1 MPTPNKAIGEKVAQ
15 EHQHLEKEM
24 AELKLIVMKE
34 VSAEDFPNWR
44 LELVWQLRDFKNL
57 LLKHFDL
64 EEEGGF
70 MTDVLHEAPHS
81 ESLVQQ
87 LRSEHAELSLLIDDI
102 MAQVKSMRQKSP
114 AQSEQVRLA
123 LNNLVDMLRRH
134 EEEEHR
140 LLQRTYFREYGGPS

>member
-1 MPTPNKAIGEKVAQ
+1 MPTPKKEVGEKVAQ
-15 EHQHLEKEM
+15 QHQHLDKEI
-24 AELKLIVMKE
+24 AELKFIAMKE
-34 VSAEDFPNWR
+34 VSPEDFPNWR

-70 MTDVLHEAPHS
+70 MRDVLREAPHS
-81 ESLVQQ
+81 EHTVEQ
-87 LRSEHAELSLLIDDI
+87 LRAEHGELSLLMDDI
-102 MAQVKSMRQKSP
+102 MAQVKSMAQKS
-114 AQSEQVRLA
+114 AKQLEQVRVA
-123 LNNLVDMLRRH
+123 LNGLVDLLRHH

>member
-1 MPTPNKAIGEKVAQ
+1 MPAPKKEIGEKVAQ
-15 EHQHLEKEM
+15 EHKHLDKEI
-24 AELKLIVMKE
+24 AELKFIAMKE
-34 VSAEDFPNWR
+34 VTPEDFPNWR

-70 MTDVLHEAPHS
+70 MRDVLHEAPHS
-81 ESLVQQ
+81 EHVVKQ
-87 LRSEHAELSLLIDDI
+87 LRSEHGELALLIDDI
-102 MAQVKSMRQKSP
+102 MAQIKSMGQKNP
-114 AQSEQVRLA
+114 AKIEQARLA
-123 LNNLVDMLRRH
+123 LNGLVDMLRQH